1 MSYPSLAIPGTDAI
15 AQNVA
20 DKMFGFMRQAKT
32 ELMVT
37 NAYIIP
43 GQGAIDL
50 IQDLT
55 DRDVKVRILTNSLA
69 SHDVPAVNSH
79 YEPWRDDIINA
90 GAELYELRADAD
102 IQSIVDVAPVKGEF
116 TGLHTKAVV
125 VDRSKVFI
133 GSMNFDPRS
142 FNINTEAG
150 AFVESPGLA
159 NALAEVMNRDMSPEN
174 AWQVLLND
182 EGEPYWINSDET
194 LDEQPARD
202 GTQRVMNVIFKMF
215 PKEQY

>member
-1 MSYPSLAIPGTDAI
+1 
-15 AQNVA
+15 
-20 DKMFGFMRQAKT
+20 
-32 ELMVT
+32 
-37 NAYIIP
+37 
-43 GQGAIDL
+43 
-50 IQDLT
+50 
-55 DRDVKVRILTNSLA
+55 
-69 SHDVPAVNSH
+69 
-79 YEPWRDDIINA
+79 
-90 GAELYELRADAD
+90 
-102 IQSIVDVAPVKGEF
+102 
-116 TGLHTKAVV
+116 
-125 VDRSKVFI
+125 
-133 GSMNFDPRS
+133 MNFDPRS